1 MTTKAAKKD
10 YATTVAERI
19 IQLIE
24 AGEAIWMKPW
34 KAGELRLPYNAATDK
49 EYRGM
54 NSLWLAMHGF
64 SDPRWMTFNQAAA
77 AGYKVIKGSSGALVE
92 YWKFTEER
100 IKKDENG
107 KAVLGED
114 GKPIKITAKLDKARG
129 FRAVVFNAQQI
140 EGIPD
145 LPVPDTGIKP
155 VVNIAAETVI
165 ENSGVEIRHIAGNRA
180 FYSPP
185 LDSIT
190 LPLRSQFNSNGE
202 YYSTTFHELAHSTG
216 HKSRLDRDLSG
227 AFGSAAY
234 AKEELRAEIG
244 SMMVAEKLGT
254 DFLPRNHAGY
264 IQSWIKVLKD
274 DPREIFKA
282 ASEAD
287 KIRNFMIKTDC

>member
-1 MTTKAAKKD
+1 MTIHTTPKKD
-10 YATTVAERI
+10 YASTVAERI
-19 IQLIE
+19 IELIE
-24 AGEAIWMKPW
+24 TGEAIWMKPW

-54 NSLWLAMHGF
+54 NSLWLAMHGY
-64 SDPRWMTFNQAAA
+64 SDPRWITFNQAVA
-77 AGYKVIKGSSGALVE
+77 AGYKVKKGSNGALVE

-100 IKKDENG
+100 IKKDEHG
-107 KAVLGED
+107 KPVLGED
-114 GKPIKITAKLDKARG
+114 GKPIKITVKLSQPRG

-155 VVNIAAETVI
+155 VVNVAADAMIAA
-165 ENSGVEIRHIAGNRA
+165 SGVEIRHVVGNKA
-180 FYSPP
+180 FYNPV

-190 LPLRSQFNSNGE
+190 LPLRSQFKGNGE
-202 YYSTTFHELAHSTG
+202 FYATTFHELAHSTG
-216 HKSRLDRDLSG
+216 HKSRLDRDLTG
-227 AFGSAAY
+227 KFGSETY
-234 AKEELRAEIG
+234 AKEELRAEIAA
-244 SMMVAEKLGT
+244 MMLAEKLGT

-264 IQSWIKVLKD
+264 VQSWIKALRE

-287 KIRNFMIKTDC
+287 RIKSYLLS